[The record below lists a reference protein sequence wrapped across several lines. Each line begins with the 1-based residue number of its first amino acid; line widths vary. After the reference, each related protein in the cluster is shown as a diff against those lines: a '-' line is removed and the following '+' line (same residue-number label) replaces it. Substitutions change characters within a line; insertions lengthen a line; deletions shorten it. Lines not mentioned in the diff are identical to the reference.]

1 MGAQR
6 DQALHPSMVVTN
18 RGDGSWRSQ
27 GKRYPLKERQRTQ
40 GGGYGKQYG
49 TSGERRGYQTYRTDR
64 TQPQSHN
71 TAYRLQRQSSYFP
84 TKSTGDEQ
92 GGNGGGEDK
101 KKYRDTGINHG
112 NNSHEE
118 SDTEDSYEFEI
129 TSQQLSQVTPGGGA
143 LKIKLSKKKP
153 LKITTGA
160 PDGQSKTI
168 PMELERNWGS
178 KQTAPSTH
186 VDTTSESTLPT
197 RGSGAPLF
205 ITPIHPENNEG
216 PQTGTSTKRVND
228 LRGSTSYGLTKERV
242 TQVQGSNTRKS
253 QGPVRDR
260 DPPENRG
267 GGDSSGGTSGDQ
279 RFPGEGRGP
288 PRRNGNWGGGGG
300 DDDPDPSDD
309 GDGDDSSST
318 DSSAPRKRKHK
329 SSKYVYILQGPPGP
343 KGQEGQPGQAG
354 RDGRD
359 GQNLS
364 LTKELEE
371 TLRAH
376 RPNLDTTGLE
386 NSFDQFGRTIFE
398 VLNAQHRTNQKL
410 EEQFRR
416 ANETQ
421 EYQAEAMQDMA
432 QANFQMKYDHM
443 FVGVPMY
450 DGTDPNTFDDWLYQI
465 ESLCELSRRDVWVEL
480 MGRESAQVKRII
492 RSLPMGIEWEIALRE
507 LKRCLTEEKS
517 RAHSAFKLAQIKQKP
532 NENLR
537 IFTLRYQDLHSA
549 ATGKTADEDTDPTHI
564 IRFLGMMTNS
574 EIARKITQKGIPEGM
589 TLGQAFTRAIELEA
603 GYQLSEGVSLARPP
617 EIMQVQEIEEIDEI
631 AALQRRFKDVVCWG
645 CGEKGHLYRDCPH
658 RCENTQ
664 DDEYDDSNEYAGKSK
679 QVIRITQPITVAT
692 RDNIYKNM
700 ATQRTNANLY
710 KTGYRRTK
718 AALQKQQ
725 KINAA
730 MSSTLAA

>member
-1 MGAQR
+1 M
-6 DQALHPSMVVTN
+6 
-18 RGDGSWRSQ
+18 
-27 GKRYPLKERQRTQ
+27 KERQKTQ
-40 GGGYGKQYG
+40 GGGYGQQYG
-49 TSGERRGYQTYRTDR
+49 TGGERRNYQAYRTDR
-64 TQPQSHN
+64 TQPQSYN
-71 TAYRLQRQSSYFP
+71 TAYRSQRQSSYFP
-84 TKSTGDEQ
+84 TKSMGNEQ
-92 GGNGGGEDK
+92 GGNGGGEDRNDK
-101 KKYRDTGINHG
+101 KKYKNTRVNHD
-112 NNSHEE
+112 NDSHKD

-129 TSQQLSQVTPGGGA
+129 TSQQLIQVTPGGGA
-143 LKIKLSKKKP
+143 LKIKLAKKKP
-153 LKITTGA
+153 LKITAGA
-160 PDGQSKTI
+160 PDGQSETI
-168 PMELERNWGS
+168 PMELECNWGS
-178 KQTAPSTH
+178 KWIAPSTH

-197 RGSGAPLF
+197 RRSGAPLF
-205 ITPIHPENNEG
+205 ITPIHPEDNEG
-216 PQTGTSTKRVND
+216 PQTGTSSKRVND
-228 LRGSTSYGLTKERV
+228 LKGSTNYGLTKERV
-242 TQVQGSNTRKS
+242 TQVQGSNTRES
-253 QGPVRDR
+253 QKPVRDR
-260 DPPENRG
+260 DPPGKGG

-288 PRRNGNWGGGGG
+288 PRRNGNQGGQGG

-309 GDGDDSSST
+309 GGGDDFSST

-329 SSKYVYILQGPPGP
+329 SPKYVYVLQGPPGP

-354 RDGRD
+354 RDG
-359 GQNLS
+359 QNLS
-364 LTKELEE
+364 LTRELEE

-410 EEQFRR
+410 EEQFCR

-421 EYQAEAMQDMA
+421 EYQVEAMQDMA

-443 FVGVPMY
+443 FAGVSMY
-450 DGTDPNTFDDWLYQI
+450 DGTDPDTFDDWLYQI
-465 ESLCELSRRDVWVEL
+465 ESLCELSHRDVRVEL
-480 MGRESAQVKRII
+480 MGRASAQVKRII
-492 RSLPMGIEWEIALRE
+492 GSLPMDIEWEIAQRE

-537 IFTLRYQDLHSA
+537 IFILRYQDLHSA
-549 ATGKTADEDTDPTHI
+549 ATGKTAAEDTDPTHI

-574 EIARKITQKGIPEGM
+574 EIARKIMQKGIPEGM

-658 RCENTQ
+658 RHENMQ
-664 DDEYDDSNEYAGKSK
+664 EDEYDDSNEYAGKSE
-679 QVIRITQPITVAT
+679 QVIRITQPIT
-692 RDNIYKNM
+692 
-700 ATQRTNANLY
+700 
-710 KTGYRRTK
+710 
-718 AALQKQQ
+718 
-725 KINAA
+725 
-730 MSSTLAA
+730 